1 MGPVQVLRV
10 AVVAALGVAA
20 GGPVAAARADE
31 PIAIIDARAGE
42 PALRAQSRADL
53 ALALRA
59 TPGLAPL
66 ADEARALALAGDDDT
81 ADDTLADAALAA
93 TRERFGALDCAG
105 VREPGQRAV
114 QLLAGREAAGVDER
128 VRLRAAWSYLLLCA
142 DREGARVPA
151 QGFADRLRTLGGSP
165 AIPADVWARYP
176 EIDAGSELTLS
187 ELVIDGAAGAA
198 GAEVWLDHRRIG
210 VAPMKLSVASG
221 GHVVAM
227 ARGAERVGLLILV
240 GEPGTLTIAV
250 GLTSYAAGDAALAGQ
265 VRRWQAGAPVRAPEL
280 AAVLE
285 QAEARFAIVLEGDR
299 RASVWARATSSEAP
313 EVVIEG
319 ELDQPLVLTAAIRD
333 RLAAWERGPDPDRPL
348 ITETDLEVAAASRSQ
363 RKQSPWWVYLA
374 ISGAAAAGA
383 VTIWALDA
391 GEHRQRI
398 ELTFP

>member
-66 ADEARALALAGDDDT
+66 ADEARALPLAGDDDT

-227 ARGAERVGLLILV
+227 ARGSERVGLLVLV